1 MTTSPV
7 VLYMLVDVTSIES
20 TKILRVAPLRH
31 VQLYGA
37 IERAHGKTVVAPPLE
52 GRGFGKFDTAQMQY
66 IFWNLTQQT
75 PPSDY
80 AELVKG
86 CLEAAGKLPLDPTP
100 LSHLEREVAKL
111 YPDGETFGQ
120 GPKEASVRVERHKR
134 EEAGVSARP
143 KAGSSTGKVWEIAD
157 EMSTADAPANRKEV
171 IAACEAAGIN
181 TATASTQFSK
191 WLKARNNPD
200 L

>member
-1 MTTSPV
+1 MSKV
-7 VLYMLVDVTSIES
+7 ILYMLIDVTTPEG

-37 IERAHGKTVVAPPLE
+37 IERANGKTVIAPPLE
-52 GRGFGKFDTAQMQY
+52 GRGFSKFDVQQMQY
-66 IFWNLTQQT
+66 IYWNLTQQV
-75 PPSDY
+75 PPNDY

-86 CLEAAGKLPLDPTP
+86 CLEAASKIPLDPTP
-100 LSHLEREVAKL
+100 LSHLEREVARL
-111 YPDGETFGQ
+111 YPDGETFGA
-120 GPKEASVRVERHKR
+120 GPKEAASRIERHKR
-134 EEAGVSARP
+134 EDAGVSARP
-143 KAGSSTGKVWEIAD
+143 KEGSSTGRVWAIAD
-157 EMSTADAPANRKEV
+157 EMSTTSAAADRKAV